1 VHPRSQERHLPL
13 EAPFNREA
21 WNAKPYQRP
30 MQPEPIDQWIIDRI
44 PLLVKLGRTED
55 TSTIPKSVL
64 PNTWNFHFL
73 WDRWDRVV
81 ENWDPAQITDL
92 IKGLTHF
99 EKVYSRGFGS
109 VTPVAK
115 VFGIYGSLVG
125 ANDRND
131 LAEWVLANTVN
142 AYSPYGTDN
151 HGAKSLAELKE
162 KKDAIAAWQQA
173 TAARE
178 RERFEEARR
187 RRGLQATEKLPNALR
202 RIDVKAVAAL
212 LAKVADADRKA

>member
-1 VHPRSQERHLPL
+1 
-13 EAPFNREA
+13 
-21 WNAKPYQRP
+21 
-30 MQPEPIDQWIIDRI
+30 MQPEPIDQWTIYRI
-44 PLLVKLGRTED
+44 PLLVQLGRTED
-55 TSTIPKSVL
+55 PSTIPESAL

-81 ENWDPAQITDL
+81 ENWDPVQITDL
-92 IKGLTHF
+92 IKGLTYF
-99 EKVYSRGFGS
+99 EKVYIRGFGS

-115 VFGIYGSLVG
+115 VFRIYGSLVG

-142 AYSPYGTDN
+142 SYSPYGSDN
-151 HGAKSLAELKE
+151 HGAKSLAELKRRRE
-162 KKDAIAAWQQA
+162 AIAAGKQA

-187 RRGLQATEKLPNALR
+187 RRRLQATERLPNALR
-202 RIDVKAVAAL
+202 RNDVKAVATL
-212 LAKVADADRKA
+212 LAKIAGTDRKA

>member
-1 VHPRSQERHLPL
+1 V
-13 EAPFNREA
+13 
-21 WNAKPYQRP
+21 
-30 MQPEPIDQWIIDRI
+30 
-44 PLLVKLGRTED
+44 
-55 TSTIPKSVL
+55 
-64 PNTWNFHFL
+64 
-73 WDRWDRVV
+73 
-81 ENWDPAQITDL
+81 QIADL

-142 AYSPYGTDN
+142 AYSPYGSDN
-151 HGAKSLAELKE
+151 HRAKSLAELKRKE
-162 KKDAIAAWQQA
+162 EAIAAGKQA

-178 RERFEEARR
+178 WERFEEARR
-187 RRGLQATEKLPNALR
+187 RRSLQATERLPNTLR
-202 RIDVKAVAAL
+202 RNDVKAVAAL
-212 LAKVADADRKA
+212 LAQIADADRKA